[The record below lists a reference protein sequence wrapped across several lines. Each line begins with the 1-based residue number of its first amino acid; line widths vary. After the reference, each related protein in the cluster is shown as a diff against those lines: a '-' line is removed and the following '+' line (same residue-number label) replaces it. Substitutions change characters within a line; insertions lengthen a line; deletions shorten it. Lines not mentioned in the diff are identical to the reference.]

1 MYTCLGNYDGFEAFS
16 CIANIVL
23 FLILTMFSALLI
35 DAAYNNHPKLIIPWL
50 FGSMLMLCNTLY
62 VFREREILISRP
74 VQYHQII
81 ILIKGTRDIYALIQY
96 FFDATSGDPLGI
108 VYALLMVATICK
120 NHFNYTYAQVR
131 GTSTYSTV
139 LALLAAMVYVHY
151 ENSSILVFFPL
162 IIIMYKVWGC
172 LSGGWSTIFIK
183 NLRIMKRLQL
193 EDALFRQHLRLLFK
207 FQLRNIIIIY

>member
-1 MYTCLGNYDGFEAFS
+1 MYIYRGT
-16 CIANIVL
+16 
-23 FLILTMFSALLI
+23 
-35 DAAYNNHPKLIIPWL
+35 
-50 FGSMLMLCNTLY
+50 
-62 VFREREILISRP
+62 LISRP

-193 EDALFRQHLRLLFK
+193 EDALFRQHLRLLYK
-207 FQLRNIIIIY
+207 FQLLNIIIIY